1 MKKLCICLLSC
12 FFGQSAI
19 AQISG
24 SFVNTGGQPI
34 PFANVLLLNGTDT
47 TLVKAVLTDEKGLYS
62 IASPPAGKYLLRFTG
77 MGFQTWNSPLFDI
90 SAVRKSQAFGQIII
104 NELSQQL
111 GEVVIQAEKPLFQ
124 PQLEGMVV
132 NVQSSLLTKGSSALS
147 ILERSP
153 GVMIDYRN
161 NSIALNGKNGVMVML
176 NGKLIRIPMEQLVNL
191 LNGMSADDIEK
202 IELLTSP
209 SSKYDAEGSAGL
221 INIVLKKDKQQGTNG
236 TLSLT
241 GGYGYGEKATAGIH
255 LSHNAGKIS
264 SYGSYTYS
272 RNRTYSDIYILSYQ
286 DMPVFGGR
294 MEVLG
299 YDTTRHLQHNHDATL
314 GIDLKANAQTSL
326 GASISYNGSNATA
339 TDNNY
344 GRYLLY
350 PDSVLTYNGQ
360 IARQIQW
367 RNLVSSVYFERTL
380 KHDARLNI
388 SADYL
393 YFKNDNPS
401 QVQSS
406 FVTSHGK
413 QVNSNDSL
421 FAPSQRG
428 MANTVIQV
436 GVLKADYSR
445 QFNSRIKL
453 EAGLKGTYTVS
464 NSTSRIE
471 SLIDGKWIGRTE
483 TINDMRMREGI
494 GAAYISAN
502 MQLSQSLTLI
512 AGTRYE
518 YARTMM
524 TNERT
529 GERTVD
535 RKLSTLF
542 PNVAFSKK
550 LNDHTELQLSYT
562 KRISRPSY
570 NDLAA
575 FVGYSDPTAVYTGN
589 QFLRPTITHNI
600 KLGYNYKTYS
610 FSLLFSR
617 DDNPIARYQL
627 TQSPAA
633 NLLYVSPQNL
643 AYQNN
648 ITLQATLPWK
658 VNDWWD
664 MSYNFTG
671 GYRQFRADYPLVPVT
686 KSYFGYSGNFTESF
700 RLPKNFGLELTGWYN
715 GNSYNGT
722 IKVGPM
728 GTLSAGLKK
737 ELKNNGGTLQLSVA
751 DLLRTMTINVYYGT
765 LTDEAFY
772 IKNHVKINT
781 ESSRSPVFKL
791 SYSRSFGMGS
801 VRQTRQQEG
810 SKDERDRIRKD

>member
-1 MKKLCICLLSC
+1 MKRLCLYLLSC
-12 FFGQSAI
+12 CLGPSAI

-47 TLVKAVLTDEKGLYS
+47 TLVKAALTDEKGLYS

-77 MGFQTWNSPLFDI
+77 MGFQIWHSPLFDI
-90 SAVRKSQAFGQIII
+90 SATRKSQSFGQITIH
-104 NELSQQL
+104 ELSHQL

-176 NGKLIRIPMEQLVNL
+176 NGKLIRIPMEQLVHL

-255 LSHNAGKIS
+255 LSHNTGKLS

-299 YDTTRHLQHNHDATL
+299 YDTTRHLQHNHDASL
-314 GIDLKANAQTSL
+314 GIDLKANAKTSL
-326 GASISYNGSNATA
+326 GASVSYNGSRAA
-339 TDNNY
+339 VTDYNY

-360 IARQIQW
+360 INRETQW
-367 RNLVSSVYFERTL
+367 RNLVSSVYVERTM
-380 KHDARLNI
+380 KHDARLNFT
-388 SADYL
+388 ADYL

-406 FVTSHGK
+406 FITSHGK
-413 QVNSNDSL
+413 QVDSNDSL

-445 QFNSRIKL
+445 QLNRKLKL

-483 TINDMRMREGI
+483 TINDMRMRESI

-502 MQLSQSLTLI
+502 LQLAPSLSLT

-518 YARTMM
+518 YTRTKM

-535 RKLSTLF
+535 RTLSALF
-542 PNVAFSKK
+542 PNLAFSKK

-589 QFLRPTITHNI
+589 QFLQPSITHNI
-600 KLGYNYKTYS
+600 KLGYNYKSYS

-643 AYQNN
+643 AYQHN

-664 MSYNFTG
+664 MSYNLIG
-671 GYRQFRADYPLVPVT
+671 GYRQFRADYPLVPVI

-700 RLPKNFGLELTGWYN
+700 RLPQNFGLELTGWYN

-728 GTLSAGLKK
+728 GTLSAGIKK

-751 DLLRTMTINVYYGT
+751 DLLKTMTINVYYGT

-810 SKDERDRIRKD
+810 AKDERDRIRKD